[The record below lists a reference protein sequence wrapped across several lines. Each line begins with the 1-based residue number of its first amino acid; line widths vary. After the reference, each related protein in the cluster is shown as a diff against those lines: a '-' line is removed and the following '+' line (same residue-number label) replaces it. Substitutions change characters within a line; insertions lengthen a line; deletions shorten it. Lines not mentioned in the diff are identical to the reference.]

1 VSKMNKEDTDL
12 STDSQMDKLEEI
24 LQRLNPVRVQQLM
37 DLLEKDDVEILEE
50 LQVTEE
56 TIDD

>member
-1 VSKMNKEDTDL
+1 MSKMNKADTDL

-37 DLLEKDDVEILEE
+37 DLLEKDDVEQLEE
-50 LQVTEE
+50 LQEKGKS
-56 TIDD
+56 DD

>member
-1 VSKMNKEDTDL
+1 MSKMNKEDTDL

-37 DLLEKDDVEILEE
+37 DLLEKDDVGQLEE
-50 LQVTEE
+50 LQEKE
-56 TIDD
+56 KNDD

>member
-1 VSKMNKEDTDL
+1 MNKEDTDL

>member
-1 VSKMNKEDTDL
+1 MSKMNKEDTDL

-37 DLLEKDDVEILEE
+37 DLLEKDDVEQLEE
-50 LQVTEE
+50 LQEKGKS
-56 TIDD
+56 DD

>member
-1 VSKMNKEDTDL
+1 MSKMNKEDTDL

>member
-37 DLLEKDDVEILEE
+37 DLLEKDDVEQLEE
-50 LQVTEE
+50 LQEKGKS
-56 TIDD
+56 DD